1 MASTFRKALEA
12 ATGRSEF
19 IFVVFA
25 DIRGFS
31 SFSMRHEAPDVAMY
45 IKRVYMRLI
54 DDFFP
59 FASFYKATGD
69 GLLMT
74 VPYKESN
81 VQNKARATVGA
92 CFKALKAFPN
102 ICAGDSMIN
111 FPAPDKIG
119 FGVSRGTAC
128 CLVSGRTV
136 LDYSGHLLNLTARL
150 MDLARPSGIVLDGVF
165 GMELLT
171 PATQSKFDSDDVY
184 IRSVAEDKTRQVF
197 FQKGVV
203 ELSLDAHRPIRVEL
217 WETVEQKGTPKTV
230 KEWKEVAP
238 RFRIDLPNRLKRPD
252 LVRVELL
259 SKLIRGSR
267 VVSGKFVSTS
277 FEDLSHIEI
286 QNKDHIVL
294 DVEKILSQAKTR
306 KLRQK
311 DMLEVSVSYV
321 PR

>member
-1 MASTFRKALEA
+1 MAITLRRALES

-19 IFVVFA
+19 IFVVYA

-74 VPYKESN
+74 VPYQESD
-81 VQNKARATVGA
+81 VQEKARATVGA
-92 CFKALKAFPN
+92 CFKALKAFPT

-150 MDLARPSGIVLDGVF
+150 MDLARPQGIVLDGVL
-165 GMELLT
+165 GVEMLT
-171 PATQSKFDSDDVY
+171 SSMRSRFETDDVY

-203 ELSLDAHRPIRVEL
+203 EFPEEAHRPIRVEL
-217 WETVEQKGTPKTV
+217 WDTLDPSNWPKTV
-230 KEWKEVAP
+230 KEWKDVAP
-238 RFRIDLPNRLKRPD
+238 RLRINLPDRLKRPD
-252 LVRVELL
+252 LLKVELVH
-259 SKLIRGSR
+259 KLIRGSR
-267 VVSGKFVSTS
+267 VIAGKWTHKP
-277 FEDLSHIEI
+277 FEHFTHVET
-286 QNKDHIVL
+286 QNKDRIML
-294 DVEKILSQAKTR
+294 DVDEMLSYAKGK

-311 DMLEVSVSYV
+311 DLLNVNVSYV
-321 PR
+321 SS